1 MNKLIY
7 VIILLVLAS
16 CSTQDFE
23 VGSEVEYSI
32 LDIDHE
38 GHQYIMFDN
47 MHGNMCVIHSPNCE
61 CNTLT
66 QK

>member
-47 MHGNMCVIHSPNCE
+47 MNGSMCVIHSPNCE
-61 CNTLT
+61 CNN
-66 QK
+66 

>member
-1 MNKLIY
+1 MKKLIY

-16 CSTQDFE
+16 CSAQDFE
-23 VGSEVEYSI
+23 VGSEVEYFT
-32 LDIDHE
+32 LDIEYE

-47 MHGNMCVIHSPNCE
+47 MHGSMCVIHSPNCE

-66 QK
+66 KK

>member
-16 CSTQDFE
+16 CSAQDFE

-47 MHGNMCVIHSPNCE
+47 MNGSMCVLHYPDCE
-61 CNTLT
+61 CN
-66 QK
+66 K

>member
-38 GHQYIMFDN
+38 GHKYIMFDN
-47 MHGNMCVIHSPNCE
+47 MNGSMCVLHSPDCE
-61 CNTLT
+61 CN
-66 QK
+66 K